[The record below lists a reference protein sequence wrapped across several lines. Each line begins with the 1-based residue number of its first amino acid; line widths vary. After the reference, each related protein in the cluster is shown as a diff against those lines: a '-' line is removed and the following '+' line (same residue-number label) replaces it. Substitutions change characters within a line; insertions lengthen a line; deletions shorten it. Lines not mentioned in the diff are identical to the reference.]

1 MSIPLLLQTGI
12 PVGIRY
18 FPQRVALRYVS
29 EVNDEVLYRLFSVKV
44 IIHRVGP
51 NKNTQEDMKIFS

>member
-1 MSIPLLLQTGI
+1 MPTDKYSCRSK
-12 PVGIRY
+12 V

-29 EVNDEVLYRLFSVKV
+29 EVKDKVLYRLFSVKV
-44 IIHRVGP
+44 LLHCVGP